1 MWISTTQYRAHEES
15 QGEKEWR
22 AVSKLSLPP
31 NLTNKTHKY
40 LLLIFHVIWLQKT
53 RDLNPNRKISLKKA
67 THWRNWK
74 IHLLGRTELCTKFL
88 NLIFVFLHISLSQPK
103 RNSSLCWSSKSC
115 WKIKALLAQ
124 EAPFRKIQDWVLA
137 LPLPALLQQTKLHPA
152 GSLPRMSIT
161 MIIRNKYAWPIWING
176 PVSCLEARED
186 HYDYNR
192 TT

>member
-1 MWISTTQYRAHEES
+1 MRYILLMWISTTQYRAHEES

-115 WKIKALLAQ
+115 WKIKALLAKCIQ
-124 EAPFRKIQDWVLA
+124 KNTGLSFRPSIACTTSADEAASCWQSAKDVNYND
-137 LPLPALLQQTKLHPA
+137 HP
-152 GSLPRMSIT
+152 
-161 MIIRNKYAWPIWING
+161 K
-176 PVSCLEARED
+176 
-186 HYDYNR
+186 
-192 TT
+192 